1 MTHAVPRWFTP
12 VVVVALVWNLFGL
25 AAIVSDIRG
34 AMAAAEEAA
43 AARPLWSVMASVVA
57 VVGGTLGCLALL
69 LRSRLA
75 PRLFV
80 ASLAGLVLQDAGL
93 VLAARGAVNPAV
105 IVLQGLV
112 FAIAVALLWLARR
125 ADRAGW
131 LSSASSV
138 VETR

>member
-12 VVVVALVWNLFGL
+12 VVVVALLWNLIGL

-34 AMAAAEEAA
+34 AMAAGEAAA

-75 PRLFV
+75 TRLFV

-93 VLAARGAVNPAV
+93 VLAARGAANPAV

-131 LSSASSV
+131 LSSAPSA